1 MTRAHARQDRAR
13 TLKLAGLTYAQIAD
27 SVDPSSNPANPTR
40 LYSSAGA
47 ARIAVLAS
55 QARHGGEVEPTKV
68 GTGERRALLD
78 DRYERIIQS
87 WMPKAL
93 GGDKE
98 AAKIVN
104 TALAQ
109 QAQLHGLNLRPAA
122 APIDTAGGED
132 TVDDIGRKR
141 AERQAAARAATAAAP
156 TPPS

>member
-1 MTRAHARQDRAR
+1 MN
-13 TLKLAGLTYAQIAD
+13 GLTYAQIAD
-27 SVDPSSNPANPTR
+27 SIDPSSNPANPTR

-55 QARHGGEVEPTKV
+55 QNRHSGEVEPKKIP
-68 GTGERRALLD
+68 TGERRSLAD
-78 DRYERIIQS
+78 DRYERIIQA

-93 GGDKE
+93 KGDKE

-109 QAQLHGLNLRPAA
+109 QAQLYGLNLRPAA

-141 AERQAAARAATAAAP
+141 AERQAAARAAASAAS
-156 TPPS
+156 PPP